1 MDDDEMANLKQ
12 YLNNVER
19 SSNDNRTAIRD
30 DVEGGEAKIDYLSPA
45 LQTSLYV
52 TPSVSKVKLCI

>member
-1 MDDDEMANLKQ
+1 MNDDEKANLKQ

-19 SSNDNRTAIRD
+19 PSNDKRIAIRD
-30 DVEGGEAKIDYLSPA
+30 DVEGGEAKIDYLSPV

-52 TPSVSKVKLCI
+52 TPAVSKVQ